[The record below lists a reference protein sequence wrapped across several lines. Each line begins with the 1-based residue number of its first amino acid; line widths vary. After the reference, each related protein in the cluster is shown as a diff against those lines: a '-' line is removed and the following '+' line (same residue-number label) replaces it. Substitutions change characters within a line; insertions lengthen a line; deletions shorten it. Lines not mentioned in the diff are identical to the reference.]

1 MTVILILLGHFFKIG
16 MNNALFILKNTLYNI
31 GCPKC
36 YIINFLSIL
45 IFAVVFIK
53 SYHSLDQMCLCLLI
67 LPFQSLSLKRIKGY
81 DRIGP
86 HSKHILS
93 IIFGSLLGK
102 GEIHKK
108 KDGTYIVFFQEA
120 AHVKYLL

>member
-1 MTVILILLGHFFKIG
+1 MTVILILMGRFFKIE
-16 MNNALFILKNTLYNI
+16 MNNALFLLKNTLYNI

-36 YIINFLSIL
+36 YIINFLSIS
-45 IFAVVFIK
+45 IFAVVFIE
-53 SYHSLDQMCLCLLI
+53 SYHSLDQICLLI

-108 KDGTYIVFFQEA
+108 KDGTRIVFFQEA
-120 AHVKYLL
+120 AHIKYLL